1 MVDDG
6 VADTSD
12 VRNTLVCEECKREAD
27 DRAVG
32 WRGYLVDADND
43 DDQDEILFF
52 CSRCV
57 EREFSQ

>member
-1 MVDDG
+1 M
-6 VADTSD
+6 ADTSD
-12 VRNTLVCEECKREAD
+12 VRNKLVCEECKREAD

-32 WRGYLVDADND
+32 WRGYLVDADD
-43 DDQDEILFF
+43 DEDEDEILFF